1 MLKSV
6 KNYIIVILIT
16 IGFLG
21 LMRWNAINKAKQGD
35 KISLSLNG

>member
-21 LMRWNAINKAKQGD
+21 LMRWNAINQAKQED
-35 KISLSLNG
+35 KTPLSLNG